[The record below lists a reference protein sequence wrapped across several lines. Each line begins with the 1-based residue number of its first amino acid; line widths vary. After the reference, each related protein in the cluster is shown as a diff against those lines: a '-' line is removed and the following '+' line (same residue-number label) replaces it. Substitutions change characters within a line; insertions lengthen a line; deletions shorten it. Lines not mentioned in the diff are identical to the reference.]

1 MRDTRTEALFDDE
14 PPVNAPIAPMA
25 PERDL
30 RLLGE
35 RLPAGIY
42 LGSSSW
48 NFPGWRGV
56 VWSQMSSVKG
66 LAEKG
71 LTAYSAYPVFRTAGI
86 DRSYYKPLT
95 EETYRHFA
103 EQVPDNFRFLVKAP
117 QSVTDS
123 LVRDV
128 RGRGAGVNTHYL
140 DVNETLETFI
150 DPVVKGLG
158 RKLGVLVFELAA
170 LPRERILNL
179 RNAHAA
185 IDEIVSFFARLPR
198 ETEGMPL
205 SYGVE
210 MRTAQLLTRRY
221 IRLLRPTHAR
231 PVVGIHPS
239 LPPVMRQIN
248 ALRYLDDPENNSGNW
263 RLKGDTVVRWSVAQ
277 GGTYAELKCEWAPFD
292 RIQSPDIVTREA
304 VAGLMQRA
312 HASGVR
318 GFTVANNKAEGCA
331 PLTMRAVAESICAM
345 EKTARDAAIEAAS
358 VRRLT
363 GQGPKN

>member
-103 EQVPDNFRFLVKAP
+103 EQVPENFRFLVKAP

-185 IDEIVSFFARLPR
+185 IDEIVVFFSRLPR
-198 ETEGMPL
+198 ETDGMPL

-210 MRTAQLLTRRY
+210 MRTAQLCRC
-221 IRLLRPTHAR
+221 H
-231 PVVGIHPS
+231 
-239 LPPVMRQIN
+239 N
-248 ALRYLDDPENNSGNW
+248 
-263 RLKGDTVVRWSVAQ
+263 
-277 GGTYAELKCEWAPFD
+277 D
-292 RIQSPDIVTREA
+292 RIGNKGIFRVAGFVTIRPIHQHFPPDIFLISQKSLSA
-304 VAGLMQRA
+304 C
-312 HASGVR
+312 
-318 GFTVANNKAEGCA
+318 TVSCFS
-331 PLTMRAVAESICAM
+331 TY
-345 EKTARDAAIEAAS
+345 
-358 VRRLT
+358 
-363 GQGPKN
+363 

>member
-103 EQVPDNFRFLVKAP
+103 EQVPENFRFLVKAP

-185 IDEIVSFFARLPR
+185 IDEIVSFFSRLPR
-198 ETEGMPL
+198 ETDGHALELRRGNAHL
-205 SYGVE
+205 
-210 MRTAQLLTRRY
+210 AQLLTRRY

-263 RLKGDTVVRWSVAQ
+263 RLKGDTVVRWSVRRA
-277 GGTYAELKCEWAPFD
+277 APM
-292 RIQSPDIVTREA
+292 RNLS
-304 VAGLMQRA
+304 
-312 HASGVR
+312 ASGR
-318 GFTVANNKAEGCA
+318 
-331 PLTMRAVAESICAM
+331 PLTGFRVPIS
-345 EKTARDAAIEAAS
+345 
-358 VRRLT
+358 
-363 GQGPKN
+363 

>member
-103 EQVPDNFRFLVKAP
+103 EQVPENFRFLVKAP

-128 RGRGAGVNTHYL
+128 RGRGASTHI
-140 DVNETLETFI
+140 TL
-150 DPVVKGLG
+150 
-158 RKLGVLVFELAA
+158 
-170 LPRERILNL
+170 
-179 RNAHAA
+179 
-185 IDEIVSFFARLPR
+185 
-198 ETEGMPL
+198 M
-205 SYGVE
+205 
-210 MRTAQLLTRRY
+210 
-221 IRLLRPTHAR
+221 
-231 PVVGIHPS
+231 
-239 LPPVMRQIN
+239 
-248 ALRYLDDPENNSGNW
+248 
-263 RLKGDTVVRWSVAQ
+263 
-277 GGTYAELKCEWAPFD
+277 
-292 RIQSPDIVTREA
+292 
-304 VAGLMQRA
+304 
-312 HASGVR
+312 
-318 GFTVANNKAEGCA
+318 
-331 PLTMRAVAESICAM
+331 
-345 EKTARDAAIEAAS
+345 
-358 VRRLT
+358 
-363 GQGPKN
+363 